1 MEIGAP
7 LMEIGRQYN
16 TRKRASRRIGGVRWP
31 MTCRSFD
38 RVDMYNYDATSE
50 GFPGTAQFGSR

>member
-1 MEIGAP
+1 
-7 LMEIGRQYN
+7 MEIGRQYN

-31 MTCRSFD
+31 MPCRSFD
-38 RVDMYNYDATSE
+38 RVDMYNYDAILK